1 MTSLLIV
8 FVTAALVNN
17 VALTQ
22 LLGLRTLFGLSND
35 ADKARSLYLPL
46 ILTMT
51 AASGVS
57 HVVNTFILAPFGLE
71 YLRTLA
77 LVVVIAAVAWFIGL
91 AAKDFGAD
99 LSAALPL
106 VTVNCVVLGVTLLNV
121 ANGLGFM
128 QSVAAA
134 FGSAVGYIIVMELMN
149 GIRERIEENDIPAPF
164 QGAPILFLTA
174 ALMAIAF
181 YGFGNLS
188 F

>member
-51 AASGVS
+51 IASGVS
-57 HVVNTFILAPFGLE
+57 HVVNTFVLAPFGLE

-77 LVVVIAAVAWFIGL
+77 LVVVIAVVAWFIDL
-91 AAKDFGAD
+91 CAKDFGAE
-99 LSAALPL
+99 LSTSLLTA
-106 VTVNCVVLGVTLLNV
+106 NCVVLGVTLLNV
-121 ANGLGFM
+121 VNGFGFM
-128 QSVAAA
+128 QSVAAG

-181 YGFGNLS
+181 YGFGNIA